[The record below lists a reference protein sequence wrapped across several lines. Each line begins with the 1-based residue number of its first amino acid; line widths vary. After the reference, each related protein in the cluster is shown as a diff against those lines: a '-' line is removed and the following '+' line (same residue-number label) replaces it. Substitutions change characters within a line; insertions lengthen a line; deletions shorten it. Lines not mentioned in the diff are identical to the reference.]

1 MSVLKARRSESKA
14 QYINTAFDIQVNVL
28 NFLTRLSS
36 RYSRLLA
43 QNVANLAFEII
54 DNAEKANS
62 VGYNDDIRAGLREKY
77 LLRARAS
84 LDSLDIQL
92 TLCYDVISQNPQGAY
107 NKANGK
113 SMPSSEAI
121 QKIDNIATRLGNMI
135 NDEKRMLNALLK
147 HDYKQQK
154 KLNKEED

>member
-62 VGYNDDIRAGLREKY
+62 VGYNDDIRAGLR
-77 LLRARAS
+77 
-84 LDSLDIQL
+84 
-92 TLCYDVISQNPQGAY
+92 
-107 NKANGK
+107 
-113 SMPSSEAI
+113 
-121 QKIDNIATRLGNMI
+121 
-135 NDEKRMLNALLK
+135 
-147 HDYKQQK
+147 
-154 KLNKEED
+154 

>member
-92 TLCYDVISQNPQGAY
+92 TLCYDVISQNP
-107 NKANGK
+107 
-113 SMPSSEAI
+113 
-121 QKIDNIATRLGNMI
+121 
-135 NDEKRMLNALLK
+135 
-147 HDYKQQK
+147 
-154 KLNKEED
+154 